1 MNRSKTKKGFMDFA
15 SIIGVI
21 LGVGAV
27 VLGNM
32 LEGSHM
38 SAILQLTAAM
48 IVFGGT
54 MGAVVLSFPRKSL
67 RLALSSIREVFT
79 ETQKDMKKVIAHI
92 VMLSYKARKDG
103 IIALEED
110 AMKSDEPFL
119 RRALTL
125 AIDGTDSKML
135 RETMEI
141 EMENIELEL
150 EAPAKVWE
158 CAGGIAPTIGIL
170 GAVLGLIHVMQNL
183 TDPNKLGGGIAVAF
197 VATVYGVGSANLIF
211 LPMANKLKNKLKGKM
226 AYYEAILEG
235 ILAIQNGENPRMI
248 EEKLKGF
255 LDSRE
260 KSSFVSTAGKV
271 KSSSGVKVA

>member
-1 MNRSKTKKGFMDFA
+1 MDFT
-15 SIIGVI
+15 SIAGLI
-21 LGVGAV
+21 LGICAI

-32 LEGSHM
+32 MEGSGM
-38 SAILQLTAAM
+38 SSIMQFTAAL

-54 MGAVVLSFPRKSL
+54 CGAVVLSFPATAL
-67 RLALSSIREVFT
+67 RLTVTAIKEVFFHR
-79 ETQKDMKKVIAHI
+79 QRDMNRVISHI
-92 VMLSYKARKDG
+92 VTLSYKARKDG

-110 AMKSDEPFL
+110 ALRSDEPFL

-125 AIDGTDSKML
+125 AIDGTDSKLL

-141 EMENIELEL
+141 EMDNIEHEL
-150 EAPAKVWE
+150 EMPAKVFE

-197 VATVYGVGSANLIF
+197 VATVYGVGTANLIF
-211 LPMANKLKNKLKGKM
+211 LPMSNKLKNKMKGKM
-226 AYYEAILEG
+226 IYYEAILEG
-235 ILAIQNGENPRMI
+235 ILSIQNGDNPRMI

-255 LDSRE
+255 LSSRE
-260 KSSFVSTAGKV
+260 KKHFVSSAGRAKAG
-271 KSSSGVKVA
+271 GVKVA